1 MSVNNFEGSKE
12 NLFSFEP
19 SQTGIEANNALIF
32 EEISKKLEG
41 CLATEKNGKDS
52 VDGVFDFLVSIF
64 NSVQEEIDELISVD
78 NNKTRFLKALPRIFA
93 LLLNTKV
100 DTTEKIKI
108 LLKIALDATT
118 LIIWQEPR

>member
-32 EEISKKLEG
+32 EEISKKLEA
-41 CLATEKNGKDS
+41 CLATEKNDKDS

-64 NSVQEEIDELISVD
+64 DSVQEEIDELISVD
-78 NNKTRFLKALPRIFA
+78 NNKKRFLKALPRIFA